1 LNVTISPSRGTA
13 PVSLLIFAVNVT
25 GCPYADGFNPDE
37 SATVVVLAY
46 WATGAVE
53 ITSMA
58 CGALGPEI
66 GDSLSVSNEFSA
78 ARKAEMRPGLAT

>member
-1 LNVTISPSRGTA
+1 VNVTTSPSGGIA

-25 GCPYADGFNPDE
+25 GCPYADGFTPDE
-37 SATVVVLAY
+37 SASVIVLAY

-58 CGALGPEI
+58 CGALGPEN
-66 GDSLSVSNEFSA
+66 GDSLSVSNEF
-78 ARKAEMRPGLAT
+78 